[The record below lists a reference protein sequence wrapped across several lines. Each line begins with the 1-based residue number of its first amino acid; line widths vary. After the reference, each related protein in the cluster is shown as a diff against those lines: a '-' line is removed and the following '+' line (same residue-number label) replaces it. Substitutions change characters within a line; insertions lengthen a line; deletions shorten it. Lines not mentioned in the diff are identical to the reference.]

1 MKRHLVICTVA
12 SLVSGTISG
21 GQLAA
26 EPNSAIP
33 WLSESLKAETGR
45 NWQNG
50 VGPLPG
56 NDAID
61 ISPLDDETLD
71 GKGILPQDQTGFPKN
86 LWGKSS
92 SLRVRKALLNHEV
105 GGVPEVRAAFIRILL
120 AETTTPLGS
129 TSKSEVLLTRVDR
142 LMELGAL
149 DQAEALLKHTGYQDH
164 EQFRRAFDVA
174 ILTERTGKVCRDLRT
189 TPSLSPTLPARIFC
203 LARSG
208 DWNAAEITMSL
219 GREIGDISPE
229 KEEVL
234 AWFLDPQLFEGEKA
248 PPIPDPITALDYVM
262 RDAVALP
269 RPSGS
274 LPLAFLHID
283 IHEEAPMRAR
293 IEAGERLV
301 RSGVVAPNVLF
312 HAYRAGK
319 PAASGGVWDRA
330 DVVQKLDRAF
340 GNKDI
345 SEIEKRLEEAD
356 YLLSDHGLRLAL
368 AMSYADNLSRMNTS
382 DFSRAARNQI
392 FELLLLAGET
402 SRARDWLGAS
412 QAPRQQLLLHLIDA
426 ETAVPDEARLD
437 DMEKAAYA
445 GLDTLPGYSEEA
457 EYYVEMASSGQTGI
471 VLLKILEMLSDG
483 LETDP
488 GDLRTALHVLNR
500 IGLSKIARRIAL
512 ETLLLQPRA

>member
-1 MKRHLVICTVA
+1 MNNTLI
-12 SLVSGTISG
+12 ISISTLLITA
-21 GQLAA
+21 GQLQA
-26 EPNSAIP
+26 EPSSAIP

-50 VGPLPG
+50 VGPLVG

-61 ISPLDDETLD
+61 VSPLDGTTLD
-71 GKGILPQDQTGFPKN
+71 GKGILSSNQTGFPKD

-92 SLRVRKALLNHEV
+92 ALRVRKALLDHEV

-120 AETTTPLGS
+120 AETKPPLGA
-129 TSKSEVLLTRVDR
+129 TPKSEVLLARVDR
-142 LMELGAL
+142 LMDLGAL
-149 DQAEALLKHTGYQDH
+149 DQAEALLEHTGYQDH

-203 LARSG
+203 LARAG

-219 GREIGDISPE
+219 GREIGDISSE
-229 KEEVL
+229 TEEIL
-234 AWFLDPQLFEGEKA
+234 AWFLDPQLFEGEEA
-248 PPIPDPITALDYVM
+248 PPIPDPITALDYVL

-269 RPSGS
+269 RPSGP
-274 LPLAFLHID
+274 LPLAFLHLD

-301 RSGVVAPNVLF
+301 RAGVVAPNVLF

-319 PAASGGVWDRA
+319 PAASGSVWDRA
-330 DVVQKLDRAF
+330 DAVQKLDKAF
-340 GNKDI
+340 TSK
-345 SEIEKRLEEAD
+345 EVPELQKCLED
-356 YLLSDHGLRLAL
+356 TDNLLSDHGLRLAF
-368 AMSYADNLSRMNTS
+368 ATTYAGQLSALKPAE
-382 DFSRAARNQI
+382 FSRASRHQI

-402 SRARDWLGAS
+402 DKARDWIGTS
-412 QAPRQQLLLHLIDA
+412 QDPRQQLLLHLIDS
-426 ETAVPDEARLD
+426 ETAVPDEERLGD
-437 DMEKAAYA
+437 LEKAAYA

-457 EYYVEMASSGQTGI
+457 EYFVEMASSGQTGI
-471 VLLKILEMLSDG
+471 VLLEVLEMLSDG

-500 IGLSKIARRIAL
+500 IGLSKIASRIAL